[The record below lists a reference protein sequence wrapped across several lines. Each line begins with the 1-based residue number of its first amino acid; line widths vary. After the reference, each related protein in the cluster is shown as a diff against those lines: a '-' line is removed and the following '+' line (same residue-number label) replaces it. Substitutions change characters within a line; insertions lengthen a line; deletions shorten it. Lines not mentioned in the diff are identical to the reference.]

1 MKEKR
6 IEKRK
11 IKEIKKEQAKR
22 KKIATQGL
30 GKFISSLNGT
40 GSGELFFKI
49 PLNNSPDPVPL
60 MIKIAI
66 SICWERLPSWNKLY
80 YIFLHECRRI

>member
-22 KKIATQGL
+22 KKVATQGL
-30 GKFISSLNGT
+30 GQFYTCFTSLYT
-40 GSGELFFKI
+40 
-49 PLNNSPDPVPL
+49 
-60 MIKIAI
+60 A
-66 SICWERLPSWNKLY
+66 
-80 YIFLHECRRI
+80 

>member
-22 KKIATQGL
+22 KKVATQGL
-30 GKFISSLNGT
+30 GRFSISS
-40 GSGELFFKI
+40 
-49 PLNNSPDPVPL
+49 SP
-60 MIKIAI
+60 I
-66 SICWERLPSWNKLY
+66 R
-80 YIFLHECRRI
+80 FLVVDFYK

>member
-30 GKFISSLNGT
+30 GKFISSLDDQDSHQYLLG
-40 GSGELFFKI
+40 
-49 PLNNSPDPVPL
+49 
-60 MIKIAI
+60 
-66 SICWERLPSWNKLY
+66 LPS
-80 YIFLHECRRI
+80 

>member
-30 GKFISSLNGT
+30 GKFISSL
-40 GSGELFFKI
+40 FFALK
-49 PLNNSPDPVPL
+49 
-60 MIKIAI
+60 
-66 SICWERLPSWNKLY
+66 
-80 YIFLHECRRI
+80 FH

>member
-30 GKFISSLNGT
+30 GEFTSNLDN
-40 GSGELFFKI
+40 
-49 PLNNSPDPVPL
+49 
-60 MIKIAI
+60 
-66 SICWERLPSWNKLY
+66 
-80 YIFLHECRRI
+80 